1 MSINKTSQNSVQ
13 KNSKAHI
20 TFIGG
25 GNMGRALISGLLT
38 NGFEPNQI
46 SVVEANA
53 VTALKLHTD
62 FGVQGIAALEQ
73 ITFDFSKNNVV
84 VMAIKPQ
91 DFNVVA
97 KDLASKLK
105 HTSAPGP
112 LILSI
117 AAGIRL
123 KDMSRWLDRARCVRA
138 MPNTPALIG
147 KGITGLFADA
157 AVDQFDRALAE
168 TICNAVGQV
177 VWVSEEKLMDAVT
190 AVSGSGPAYVFAF
203 LEAMQSAGEKLGL
216 DTDTARKLAYAT
228 LDGATQLAHN
238 SDEHPGVLRERV
250 TSRGG
255 TTAAAL
261 DVMRQQGWHEILE
274 KAIDAA
280 SQRGKEMGDE
290 LGQS

>member
-1 MSINKTSQNSVQ
+1 MSQQNTNQNHSNV
-13 KNSKAHI
+13 HI

-25 GNMGRALISGLLT
+25 GNMGRALISGLLA

-53 VTALKLHTD
+53 TTALKLYEY
-62 FGVQGIAALEQ
+62 FGVQGIGALEQ
-73 ITFDFSKNNVV
+73 IAFDFTKNNVV

-97 KDLASKLK
+97 KGLASKLK
-105 HTSAPGP
+105 HASAPGP

-123 KDMSRWLDRARCVRA
+123 KDMSRWLDHTRCVRA

-157 AVDQFDRALAE
+157 AVSTSDRALAQ
-168 TICNAVGQV
+168 TICTAVGQT
-177 VWVSEEKLMDAVT
+177 VWVSDEKLMDAVT

-216 DTDTARKLAYAT
+216 DAKTARQLAYAT
-228 LDGATQLAHN
+228 LEGATQLAHN
-238 SDEHPGVLRERV
+238 SDEHAGILRERV
-250 TSRGG
+250 TSKGG

-261 DVMRQQGWHEILE
+261 EVMKHHGWHEILE

-280 SQRGKEMGDE
+280 SQRGKTMGDE
-290 LGQS
+290 LGQH

>member
-1 MSINKTSQNSVQ
+1 MSTKQLNQNTR
-13 KNSKAHI
+13 I

-25 GNMGRALISGLLT
+25 GNMGRALISGLLA
-38 NGFEPNQI
+38 NGFEANQLT
-46 SVVEANA
+46 VVEANA
-53 VTALKLHTD
+53 ETAISLHRD
-62 FGVQGIAALEQ
+62 FGIQVIGALDQIA
-73 ITFDFSKNNVV
+73 FDFTKNNAV

-97 KDLASKLK
+97 KGLSAKLK
-105 HTSAPGP
+105 HATAPGP

-123 KDMSRWLDRARCVRA
+123 KDMSRWLDHARCVRA

-147 KGITGLFADA
+147 KGITGLFADT
-157 AVDQFDRALAE
+157 AVNQDDRVLAE
-168 TICNAVGQV
+168 TICHAVGQA
-177 VWVSEEKLMDAVT
+177 VWVAEEKLMDAVT

-216 DTDTARKLAYAT
+216 DATTARQLAYAT
-228 LDGATQLAHN
+228 LEGATQLAHN
-238 SDEHPGVLRERV
+238 SDEHAGVLRERV
-250 TSRGG
+250 TSKGG

-261 DVMRQQGWHEILE
+261 EVMKQHGWHDILE

-280 SQRGKEMGDE
+280 SQRGKAMGDQ
-290 LGQS
+290 LGKS

>member
-1 MSINKTSQNSVQ
+1 MSTQQINQN
-13 KNSKAHI
+13 AHI

-25 GNMGRALISGLLT
+25 GNMGRALISGLLN
-38 NGFEPNQI
+38 NGFETNQL

-53 VTALKLHTD
+53 STGLQLHQD
-62 FGVQGIAALEQ
+62 FGVQIISALDQ

-97 KDLASKLK
+97 KSLGVKLK
-105 HTSAPGP
+105 HATVPGP

-123 KDMSRWLDRARCVRA
+123 KDMSRWLDHERCVRA

-157 AVDQFDRALAE
+157 AVNTADRALAE
-168 TICNAVGQV
+168 TICNAVGQA
-177 VWVSEEKLMDAVT
+177 VWVHEEKLMDAVT

-203 LEAMQSAGEKLGL
+203 LEAMQSSGEKLGL
-216 DTDTARKLAYAT
+216 DSDTARKLAYAT
-228 LDGATQLAHN
+228 LEGATQLAHN
-238 SDEHPGVLRERV
+238 SDEHAGVLRERV
-250 TSRGG
+250 TSKGG

-261 DVMRQQGWHEILE
+261 DMLKQLDWHGALE

-280 SQRGKEMGDE
+280 NQRGKAMGDE
-290 LGQS
+290 LGKTQ

>member
-1 MSINKTSQNSVQ
+1 MSTQQINQNV
-13 KNSKAHI
+13 HI

-25 GNMGRALISGLLT
+25 GNMGRALISGLLA
-38 NGFEPNQI
+38 NSFEAKQL

-53 VTALKLHTD
+53 STALQLHQD
-62 FGVQGIAALEQ
+62 FGVQIIPALDQ
-73 ITFDFSKNNVV
+73 VAFDFSKTNVV

-97 KDLASKLK
+97 KSLSTKLK
-105 HTSAPGP
+105 HATAPGP

-123 KDMSRWLDRARCVRA
+123 KDMSRWLDHERCVRA

-157 AVDQFDRALAE
+157 AVNASDRILAE
-168 TICNAVGQV
+168 TICSAVGQA
-177 VWVSEEKLMDAVT
+177 VWVNEEKLMDAVT

-203 LEAMQSAGEKLGL
+203 LEAMQSSGEKLGL
-216 DTDTARKLAYAT
+216 DAATARKLAYAT
-228 LDGATQLAHN
+228 LEGASQLANN
-238 SDEHPGVLRERV
+238 SDEHAGVLRERV
-250 TSRGG
+250 TSKGG

-261 DVMRQQGWHEILE
+261 DILKQLDWQGILE

-280 SQRGKEMGDE
+280 SQRGKAMGDE
-290 LGQS
+290 LGKD

>member
-1 MSINKTSQNSVQ
+1 MSTNQTDQNNSSV
-13 KNSKAHI
+13 HI

-25 GNMGRALISGLLT
+25 GNMGRALISGLLAS
-38 NGFEPNQI
+38 GFNSNQI

-53 VTALKLHTD
+53 TTALKLHED

-73 ITFDFSKNNVV
+73 ITFDFSKNNVL

-91 DFNVVA
+91 DFNEVS
-97 KDLASKLK
+97 KGLAAKLK
-105 HTSAPGP
+105 HASAPGP

-123 KDMSRWLDRARCVRA
+123 KDMSRWLDHARCVRA

-157 AVDQFDRALAE
+157 SVNEADRELAQ
-168 TICNAVGQV
+168 TICNAVGQSI
-177 VWVSEEKLMDAVT
+177 WVSEEKLMDVVT

-216 DTDTARKLAYAT
+216 DAASARKLAYAT
-228 LDGATQLAHN
+228 LEGATQLAQN
-238 SDEHPGVLRERV
+238 SAEHASVLRDRV
-250 TSRGG
+250 TSKGG

-261 DVMRQQGWHEILE
+261 EVMKEQGWNEILE

-280 SQRGKEMGDE
+280 SQRGKAMGDE
-290 LGQS
+290 LGKS

>member
-1 MSINKTSQNSVQ
+1 MNQN
-13 KNSKAHI
+13 AHI

-25 GNMGRALISGLLT
+25 GNMGRALISGLLS
-38 NGFEPNQI
+38 NGFEANQI

-53 VTALKLHTD
+53 TTGLQLHQD
-62 FGVQGIAALEQ
+62 FGVQIICALDQIAFNFA
-73 ITFDFSKNNVV
+73 KKNVV

-97 KDLASKLK
+97 KSLSAKLK
-105 HTSAPGP
+105 HATAPGP

-123 KDMSRWLDRARCVRA
+123 KDMSRWLDHERCVRA

-157 AVDQFDRALAE
+157 AVNASDRALAE
-168 TICNAVGQV
+168 TICNAVGQA
-177 VWVSEEKLMDAVT
+177 VWVNEEKLMDAVT

-203 LEAMQSAGEKLGL
+203 LEAMQSSGEKLGL
-216 DTDTARKLAYAT
+216 DAATARKLAYAT
-228 LDGATQLAHN
+228 LEGATQLAYN
-238 SDEHPGVLRERV
+238 SDEHAGVLRERV
-250 TSRGG
+250 TSKGG

-261 DVMRQQGWHEILE
+261 DMLKQLDWHGALE

-280 SQRGKEMGDE
+280 SQRGKAMGDE
-290 LGQS
+290 LGKN

>member
-1 MSINKTSQNSVQ
+1 MNQN
-13 KNSKAHI
+13 AHI

-25 GNMGRALISGLLT
+25 GNMGRALISGLLA
-38 NGFEPNQI
+38 NGFEANQL

-53 VTALKLHTD
+53 STGLQLHQD
-62 FGVQGIAALEQ
+62 FGVQIIGALDQIA
-73 ITFDFSKNNVV
+73 FDFSKNNVV

-97 KDLASKLK
+97 KSLSVKLK
-105 HTSAPGP
+105 HATAPGP

-123 KDMSRWLDRARCVRA
+123 KDMSRWLDHARCVRA

-147 KGITGLFADA
+147 KGMTGLFADA
-157 AVDQFDRALAE
+157 AVNTSDRTLAE
-168 TICNAVGQV
+168 TICNAVGQT

-203 LEAMQSAGEKLGL
+203 LEAMQSSGEKLGL
-216 DTDTARKLAYAT
+216 DPATARKLAYAT
-228 LDGATQLAHN
+228 LEGATQLAHN
-238 SDEHPGVLRERV
+238 SDEHAGILRERV
-250 TSRGG
+250 TSKGG

-261 DVMRQQGWHEILE
+261 DILKQLDWQGALE

-280 SQRGKEMGDE
+280 SQRGKAMGDE
-290 LGQS
+290 LGKN

>member
-1 MSINKTSQNSVQ
+1 MSTNQTDQNNSSV
-13 KNSKAHI
+13 HI

-25 GNMGRALISGLLT
+25 GNMGRALISGLLAS
-38 NGFEPNQI
+38 GFNSNQI

-53 VTALKLHTD
+53 TTALKLHED

-73 ITFDFSKNNVV
+73 ITFDFSKNNVL

-91 DFNVVA
+91 DFNVVS
-97 KDLASKLK
+97 KGLAAKLK
-105 HTSAPGP
+105 HASAPGP

-123 KDMSRWLDRARCVRA
+123 KDMSRWLDHARCVRA

-147 KGITGLFADA
+147 KGITGLFADK
-157 AVDQFDRALAE
+157 DINESDRNLAQ
-168 TICNAVGQV
+168 TICNAVGESI
-177 VWVSEEKLMDAVT
+177 WVSEEKLMDVVT

-216 DTDTARKLAYAT
+216 DAASARKLAYAT
-228 LDGATQLAHN
+228 LEGATQLAQN
-238 SDEHPGVLRERV
+238 SAEHASVLRDRV
-250 TSRGG
+250 TSKGG

-261 DVMRQQGWHEILE
+261 EVIKEQGWNEILE

-280 SQRGKEMGDE
+280 SQRGKAMGDE
-290 LGQS
+290 LGKS

>member
-1 MSINKTSQNSVQ
+1 MSTNQNNQ
-13 KNSKAHI
+13 NNSNVHI

-25 GNMGRALISGLLT
+25 GNMGRALISGLLS
-38 NGFEPNQI
+38 NGFTSHQI

-53 VTALKLHTD
+53 ATALKLHDD
-62 FGVQGIAALEQ
+62 FGVRNIHSLEQ
-73 ITFDFSKNNVV
+73 VAFDFSKNNVV

-97 KDLASKLK
+97 KGLAAKLK
-105 HTSAPGP
+105 HVSDPGP
-112 LILSI
+112 LVLSI

-123 KDMSRWLDRARCVRA
+123 KDMSRWLDHARCVRA

-157 AVDQFDRALAE
+157 AINASDRNLAQ
-168 TICNAVGQV
+168 TICNTVGQSI
-177 VWVSEEKLMDAVT
+177 WVPEEALMDAVT

-216 DTDTARKLAYAT
+216 DAVNARKLAYAT
-228 LDGATQLAHN
+228 LEGAAQLAHN
-238 SDEHPGVLRERV
+238 SDEHAGVLRERV
-250 TSRGG
+250 TSKGG

-261 DVMRQQGWHEILE
+261 QVMKQEGWNEILE
-274 KAIDAA
+274 KAIAA
-280 SQRGKEMGDE
+280 ANQRGKVMGDE
-290 LGQS
+290 LGKN

>member
-1 MSINKTSQNSVQ
+1 MSQQNTNQ
-13 KNSKAHI
+13 NNSNAHI

-25 GNMGRALISGLLT
+25 GNMGRALISGLLA

-53 VTALKLHTD
+53 TTALKLYED
-62 FGVQGIAALEQ
+62 FGVQGIGALEQ
-73 ITFDFSKNNVV
+73 IAFNFTKNNVV

-97 KDLASKLK
+97 KGLASKLK
-105 HTSAPGP
+105 HASAPGP

-123 KDMSRWLDRARCVRA
+123 KDMSRWLDHTRCVRA

-157 AVDQFDRALAE
+157 AVSTSDRALAQ
-168 TICNAVGQV
+168 TICTAVGQT
-177 VWVSEEKLMDAVT
+177 VWVSDEKLMDAVT

-216 DTDTARKLAYAT
+216 DAKTARQLAYAT
-228 LDGATQLAHN
+228 LEGATQLAHN
-238 SDEHPGVLRERV
+238 SDEHAGILRERV
-250 TSRGG
+250 TSKGG

-261 DVMRQQGWHEILE
+261 EVMKHHGWHEILE

-280 SQRGKEMGDE
+280 SQRGKTMGDE
-290 LGQS
+290 LGQH

>member
-1 MSINKTSQNSVQ
+1 MSTNQNKQNNGNV
-13 KNSKAHI
+13 HI

-25 GNMGRALISGLLT
+25 GNMGRALISGLLA
-38 NGFEPNQI
+38 NGFHSNQI

-53 VTALKLHTD
+53 ATALKLHED
-62 FGVQGIAALEQ
+62 FGVQGIGALEH
-73 ITFDFSKNNVV
+73 IAFDFTKNNVV
-84 VMAIKPQ
+84 IMAIKPQ

-97 KDLASKLK
+97 KGLASKLK

-123 KDMSRWLDRARCVRA
+123 KDMSRWLDHARCVRA

-147 KGITGLFADA
+147 KGITGLFADK
-157 AVDQFDRALAE
+157 AVNESDRDLAQ
-168 TICNAVGQV
+168 TICNAVGQS
-177 VWVSEEKLMDAVT
+177 VWVLEEKLMDAVT
-190 AVSGSGPAYVFAF
+190 ALSGSGPAYVFAF

-216 DTDTARKLAYAT
+216 DPTSARKLAYAT
-228 LDGATQLAHN
+228 LEGATQLAHN
-238 SDEHPGVLRERV
+238 SDEHAGVLRERV
-250 TSRGG
+250 TSKGG

-261 DVMRQQGWHEILE
+261 EVMKQQGWHEILE

-280 SQRGKEMGDE
+280 NQRGKAMGDE
-290 LGQS
+290 LGKD

>member
-1 MSINKTSQNSVQ
+1 MSSNKIAQNSTE
-13 KNSKAHI
+13 KSRNAHV

-25 GNMGRALISGLLT
+25 GNMGRALISGLLA
-38 NGFEPNQI
+38 NGFESNQI

-53 VTALKLHTD
+53 VTALKLHED
-62 FGVQGIAALEQ
+62 FGVQSICALEQ
-73 ITFDFSKNNVV
+73 IAFDFSKNNVV

-97 KDLASKLK
+97 KGLASKLK
-105 HTSAPGP
+105 HANSTGP

-123 KDMSRWLDRARCVRA
+123 KDMSRWLDHPRCVRA

-147 KGITGLFADA
+147 KGITGLFAD
-157 AVDQFDRALAE
+157 VEVNQSDRALAE
-168 TICNAVGQV
+168 TICNAVGQA
-177 VWVSEEKLMDAVT
+177 VWVSEEKLMDVVT

-228 LDGATQLAHN
+228 LEGATQLAHN
-238 SDEHPGVLRERV
+238 SDERASLLRERV
-250 TSRGG
+250 TSKGG

-261 DVMRQQGWHEILE
+261 DVMQQKGWHEILE
-274 KAIDAA
+274 KAIHAA
-280 SQRGKEMGDE
+280 CERGKALGDE

>member
-1 MSINKTSQNSVQ
+1 MTQESSMQNQNV
-13 KNSKAHI
+13 HI

-25 GNMGRALISGLLT
+25 GNMGRALISGLIN

-53 VTALKLHTD
+53 TTALKLYED
-62 FGVQGIAALEQ
+62 FGVQGIGALEQ
-73 ITFDFSKNNVV
+73 IAFDFSKNNVV

-97 KDLASKLK
+97 KGLASKLK
-105 HTSAPGP
+105 HASAPGP

-123 KDMSRWLDRARCVRA
+123 KDMSRWLDHERCVRA

-147 KGITGLFADA
+147 KGITGLFADT
-157 AVDQFDRALAE
+157 AVNNADRALVE
-168 TICNAVGQV
+168 TICKAVGQS

-203 LEAMQSAGEKLGL
+203 IEAMQSAGEKLGL
-216 DTDTARKLAYAT
+216 DSATARKLAYAT
-228 LDGATQLAHN
+228 LEGATQLAHN
-238 SDEHPGVLRERV
+238 SEEHAGTLRERV
-250 TSRGG
+250 TSKGG

-261 DVMRQQGWHEILE
+261 DVMKQHGWNEILE

-280 SQRGKEMGDE
+280 RARGKTMGDE
-290 LGQS
+290 LGKD

>member
-1 MSINKTSQNSVQ
+1 MSTRQINQNT
-13 KNSKAHI
+13 HI

-25 GNMGRALISGLLT
+25 GNMGRALISGLLV
-38 NGFEPNQI
+38 NGFAANQL

-53 VTALKLHTD
+53 STSLQLHKD
-62 FGVQGIAALEQ
+62 FDVQIISSLDQVA
-73 ITFDFSKNNVV
+73 FDFSKNNVV

-97 KDLASKLK
+97 KSLSKKLK
-105 HTSAPGP
+105 HVTAPGP

-123 KDMSRWLDRARCVRA
+123 KDMSRWLDHERCVRA

-147 KGITGLFADA
+147 KGITGLFADTTVNA
-157 AVDQFDRALAE
+157 SDRALVE
-168 TICNAVGQV
+168 TICNAVGQA
-177 VWVSEEKLMDAVT
+177 VWVKEEKLMDAVT

-203 LEAMQSAGEKLGL
+203 LEAMQSSGEKLGL
-216 DTDTARKLAYAT
+216 DATTARKLAYAT
-228 LDGATQLAHN
+228 LEGASQLAHN
-238 SDEHPGVLRERV
+238 SDEHAGILRERV
-250 TSRGG
+250 TSKGG

-261 DVMRQQGWHEILE
+261 DILKQLDWHGALE

-280 SQRGKEMGDE
+280 SQRGKVMGDE
-290 LGQS
+290 LGKS

>member
-1 MSINKTSQNSVQ
+1 MSTQQANQS
-13 KNSKAHI
+13 AHI

-25 GNMGRALISGLLT
+25 GNMGRALISGLLA
-38 NGFEPNQI
+38 NGFEANQL

-53 VTALKLHTD
+53 STGLQLHQD
-62 FGVQGIAALEQ
+62 FGVQIISALDQ

-97 KDLASKLK
+97 KSLRAKLK
-105 HTSAPGP
+105 HATGLGP

-123 KDMSRWLDRARCVRA
+123 QDMSRWLDHERCVRA

-147 KGITGLFADA
+147 MGITGLFADA
-157 AVDQFDRALAE
+157 AVNSTDRALAE
-168 TICNAVGQV
+168 TICNAVGQA
-177 VWVSEEKLMDAVT
+177 VWVNEEKLMDAVT

-203 LEAMQSAGEKLGL
+203 LEAMQSSGEKLGL
-216 DTDTARKLAYAT
+216 DSATARKLAYAT
-228 LDGATQLAHN
+228 LEGATQLAHN
-238 SDEHPGVLRERV
+238 SDEHAGVLRERV
-250 TSRGG
+250 TSKGG

-261 DVMRQQGWHEILE
+261 DVLKQLDWHGALE

-280 SQRGKEMGDE
+280 SQRGKAMGDE
-290 LGQS
+290 LGKTQ

>member
-1 MSINKTSQNSVQ
+1 MSQQ
-13 KNSKAHI
+13 KNMPKNSSAHI

-25 GNMGRALISGLLT
+25 GNMGRALISGLLA
-38 NGFEPNQI
+38 NGFESKQI

-53 VTALKLHTD
+53 STALKLYED
-62 FGVQGIAALEQ
+62 FGIQGIGALEQ
-73 ITFDFSKNNVV
+73 IAFDFSKNNVV

-97 KDLASKLK
+97 KNLASKLK
-105 HTSAPGP
+105 HASAPGP

-123 KDMSRWLDRARCVRA
+123 KDMSRWLDHTRCVRA

-157 AVDQFDRALAE
+157 AVNESDRDLAE
-168 TICNAVGQV
+168 TICNAVGQA

-216 DTDTARKLAYAT
+216 DAQTARQLAYAT
-228 LDGATQLAHN
+228 LEGATQLAHN
-238 SDEHPGVLRERV
+238 SDEHAGILRERV
-250 TSRGG
+250 TSKGG

-261 DVMRQQGWHEILE
+261 EVMQQHGWHEILE

-280 SQRGKEMGDE
+280 SQRGKTMGDE
-290 LGQS
+290 LGKN

>member
-1 MSINKTSQNSVQ
+1 MSTNQNNQ
-13 KNSKAHI
+13 NNSNVHI

-25 GNMGRALISGLLT
+25 GNMGRALISGLLA
-38 NGFEPNQI
+38 NGFTSYQI

-53 VTALKLHTD
+53 ATALKLHDD
-62 FGVQGIAALEQ
+62 FGVQNIHSLEQ
-73 ITFDFSKNNVV
+73 VAFDFSKNNVV

-97 KDLASKLK
+97 KGLAAKLK
-105 HTSAPGP
+105 HASEPGP
-112 LILSI
+112 LVLSI

-123 KDMSRWLDRARCVRA
+123 KDMSRWLEHARCVRA

-157 AVDQFDRALAE
+157 AVNASDRNLAQ
-168 TICNAVGQV
+168 TICNAVGQSI
-177 VWVSEEKLMDAVT
+177 WVPEEALMDAVT

-216 DTDTARKLAYAT
+216 DAASARKLAYAT
-228 LDGATQLAHN
+228 LEGAAQLAHN
-238 SDEHPGVLRERV
+238 SDEHAGVLRERV
-250 TSRGG
+250 TSKGG

-261 DVMRQQGWHEILE
+261 EVMKQESWNEILE
-274 KAIDAA
+274 KAIAA
-280 SQRGKEMGDE
+280 ANQRGKVMGDE
-290 LGQS
+290 LGKN

>member
-1 MSINKTSQNSVQ
+1 MTQESNMQNQNV
-13 KNSKAHI
+13 HI

-25 GNMGRALISGLLT
+25 GNMGRALISGLIN

-53 VTALKLHTD
+53 TTALKLYED
-62 FGVQGIAALEQ
+62 FGVQGIGALEQ
-73 ITFDFSKNNVV
+73 IAFDFSKNNVV

-97 KDLASKLK
+97 KGLASKLK
-105 HTSAPGP
+105 HASAPGP

-123 KDMSRWLDRARCVRA
+123 KDMSRWLDHERCVRA

-147 KGITGLFADA
+147 KGITGLFADT
-157 AVDQFDRALAE
+157 AVNHADRALVE
-168 TICNAVGQV
+168 TICKAVGQS

-203 LEAMQSAGEKLGL
+203 IEAMQSAGEKLGL
-216 DTDTARKLAYAT
+216 DPATARKLAYAT
-228 LDGATQLAHN
+228 LEGATQLAHN
-238 SDEHPGVLRERV
+238 SEEHAGTLRERV
-250 TSRGG
+250 TSKGG

-261 DVMRQQGWHEILE
+261 DVMKQHGWNEILE

-280 SQRGKEMGDE
+280 RARGKTMGDE
-290 LGQS
+290 LGKD

>member
-1 MSINKTSQNSVQ
+1 MSINQNNQ
-13 KNSKAHI
+13 NNSNVHI

-25 GNMGRALISGLLT
+25 GNMGRALISGLLA
-38 NGFEPNQI
+38 NGFKAHQI
-46 SVVEANA
+46 SVVEANVA
-53 VTALKLHTD
+53 TALKLHED
-62 FGVQGIAALEQ
+62 FGVQSIGASEQ
-73 ITFDFSKNNVV
+73 ISFDFSKNNAV

-97 KDLASKLK
+97 KDLAVKLK
-105 HTSAPGP
+105 HDSGPGP

-123 KDMSRWLDRARCVRA
+123 KDMSRWLNHARCVRA

-147 KGITGLFADA
+147 KGITGLFADKYINES
-157 AVDQFDRALAE
+157 DRHLAQ
-168 TICNAVGQV
+168 TICNAVGQSI
-177 VWVSEEKLMDAVT
+177 WVSEEKLMDAVT

-216 DTDTARKLAYAT
+216 DAASARKLAYTT
-228 LDGATQLAHN
+228 LEGASQLAHN
-238 SDEHPGVLRERV
+238 SDEQAGVLRERV
-250 TSRGG
+250 TSKGG

-261 DVMRQQGWHEILE
+261 EVMKQQGWQEILE

-280 SQRGKEMGDE
+280 DQRGRAMGDE
-290 LGQS
+290 LGKS

>member
-1 MSINKTSQNSVQ
+1 MSQQNTNQNHSNV
-13 KNSKAHI
+13 HI

-25 GNMGRALISGLLT
+25 GNMGRALISGLLA

-53 VTALKLHTD
+53 TTALKLYED
-62 FGVQGIAALEQ
+62 FGVQGIGALEQ
-73 ITFDFSKNNVV
+73 IAFDFTKNNVV

-97 KDLASKLK
+97 KGLASKLK
-105 HTSAPGP
+105 HASAPGP

-123 KDMSRWLDRARCVRA
+123 KDMSHWLDHTRCVRA

-157 AVDQFDRALAE
+157 AVSTSDRVLAQ
-168 TICNAVGQV
+168 TICTAVGQT
-177 VWVSEEKLMDAVT
+177 VWVSDEKLMDTVT

-216 DTDTARKLAYAT
+216 DAKTARQLAYAT
-228 LDGATQLAHN
+228 LEGAIQLAHN
-238 SDEHPGVLRERV
+238 SDEHAGILRERV
-250 TSRGG
+250 TSKGG

-261 DVMRQQGWHEILE
+261 EVMKHHGWHEILE

-280 SQRGKEMGDE
+280 SQRGKTMGDE
-290 LGQS
+290 LGQH

>member
-1 MSINKTSQNSVQ
+1 
-13 KNSKAHI
+13 
-20 TFIGG
+20 
-25 GNMGRALISGLLT
+25 MGRALISGLLAS
-38 NGFEPNQI
+38 GFSANQI

-53 VTALKLHTD
+53 VTALKLYED
-62 FGVQGIAALEQ
+62 FGVQGIGALEQ
-73 ITFDFSKNNVV
+73 IAFDFSKNNVV

-97 KDLASKLK
+97 KGLASKLK
-105 HTSAPGP
+105 HATAPGP

-123 KDMSRWLDRARCVRA
+123 KDMSRWLDHARCVRA

-157 AVDQFDRALAE
+157 AVNADDRQLAE
-168 TICNAVGQV
+168 TICSAVGQSI
-177 VWVSEEKLMDAVT
+177 WVSEEKLMDAVT

-216 DTDTARKLAYAT
+216 DADNARKLAYAT
-228 LDGATQLAHN
+228 LEGAAQLAHN
-238 SDEHPGVLRERV
+238 SDEHAGVLRERV
-250 TSRGG
+250 TSKGG

-261 DVMRQQGWHEILE
+261 DVMKQQGWNEILE
-274 KAIDAA
+274 KAIEAA
-280 SQRGKEMGDE
+280 SQRGKAMGDE
-290 LGQS
+290 LGKT

>member
-1 MSINKTSQNSVQ
+1 MSINITAQN
-13 KNSKAHI
+13 NSNVHI

-25 GNMGRALISGLLT
+25 GNMGRALISGLLAS
-38 NGFEPNQI
+38 GFEPNQI
-46 SVVEANA
+46 SVIEANA
-53 VTALKLHTD
+53 VTALKLHED
-62 FGVQGIAALEQ
+62 FGVQGIGALEH
-73 ITFDFSKNNVV
+73 IAFDFSKNNVV

-97 KDLASKLK
+97 KGLAAKLK
-105 HTSAPGP
+105 HASAPAP

-123 KDMSRWLDRARCVRA
+123 KDMSRWLDHTRCVRA

-157 AVDQFDRALAE
+157 AVDQSDRALVE
-168 TICNAVGQV
+168 TICHAVGQA

-203 LEAMQSAGEKLGL
+203 LEAMQSAGERLGL
-216 DTDTARKLAYAT
+216 DTETARKLAYAT
-228 LDGATQLAHN
+228 LEGATQLAHN
-238 SDEHPGVLRERV
+238 SDEHAGVLRERV
-250 TSRGG
+250 TSKGG

-261 DVMRQQGWHEILE
+261 DVMKQQGWQEILE

-280 SQRGKEMGDE
+280 SQRGKAMGDE

>member
-1 MSINKTSQNSVQ
+1 MSTLQTNQN
-13 KNSKAHI
+13 AHI

-25 GNMGRALISGLLT
+25 GNMGRALISGLMA
-38 NGFEPNQI
+38 NGFEANQL
-46 SVVEANA
+46 SVVEAN
-53 VTALKLHTD
+53 TSTGMQLQHD
-62 FGVQGIAALEQ
+62 FGVQIIAAVDQ
-73 ITFDFSKNNVV
+73 ITFDFSKSNVV

-97 KDLASKLK
+97 KSLSARLK
-105 HTSAPGP
+105 HATAPGP

-123 KDMSRWLDRARCVRA
+123 KDMSRWLDHERCVRA

-157 AVDQFDRALAE
+157 TVNASDRALAE
-168 TICNAVGQV
+168 TICTTVGQA
-177 VWVSEEKLMDAVT
+177 VWVHKEKLMDAVT

-203 LEAMQSAGEKLGL
+203 LEALQSSGEKLGL
-216 DTDTARKLAYAT
+216 DAVTARKLAYAT
-228 LDGATQLAHN
+228 LEGATQLAHN
-238 SDEHPGVLRERV
+238 SDEPASVLRERV
-250 TSRGG
+250 TSKGG

-261 DVMRQQGWHEILE
+261 DVLKQSGWQGALE

-280 SQRGKEMGDE
+280 SQRGEAMGDE
-290 LGQS
+290 LGKS